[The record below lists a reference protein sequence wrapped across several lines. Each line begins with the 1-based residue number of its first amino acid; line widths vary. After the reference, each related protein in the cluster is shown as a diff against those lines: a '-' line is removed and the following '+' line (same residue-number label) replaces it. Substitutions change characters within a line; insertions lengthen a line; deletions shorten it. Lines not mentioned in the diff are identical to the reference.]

1 MSLKFMN
8 VEAVKLLKT
17 KDIRSR
23 NLHISNVNSS
33 KFMNVKGGK
42 LRKNLRFKIGK
53 TKTLNKKI
61 EI

>member
-33 KFMNVKGGK
+33 KFMNVKAEK
-42 LRKNLRFKIGK
+42 LRKK
-53 TKTLNKKI
+53 T
-61 EI
+61 